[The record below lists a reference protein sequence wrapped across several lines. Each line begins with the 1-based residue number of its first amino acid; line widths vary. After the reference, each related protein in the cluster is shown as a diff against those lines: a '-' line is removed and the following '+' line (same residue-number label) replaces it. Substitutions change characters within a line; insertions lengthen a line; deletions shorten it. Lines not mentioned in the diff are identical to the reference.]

1 MKKWLSFKIFSVVA
15 LGFLFSLGM
24 LLIDY
29 GASLKGTDGYGQS
42 LAFER
47 VDPRIMYHE
56 GIIFV
61 LGSFLCMTVLAAHE
75 LTSLVSDAGVSKKG
89 S

>member
-1 MKKWLSFKIFSVVA
+1 MKKWLAFKIFSVVA
-15 LGFLFSLGM
+15 LGFLFSLGL

-47 VDPRIMYHE
+47 VDPRVMYHE

-61 LGSFLCMTVLAAHE
+61 LGSFLCMTVIAAHE
-75 LTSLVSDAGVSKKG
+75 LTSPIADTDANKK
-89 S
+89 